1 MGARN
6 NQTRVLRTLG
16 QQLDKQSI
24 DIFDLR
30 AADAEY
36 VLECADP
43 NPPFTDLL
51 HLQYS
56 TVELE
61 ALDLAAAQSRNPG
74 FTRVN
79 FEGMAETL
87 RAIGSYVER
96 VNAKLLH
103 VSATD
108 AVLDANLFRIEYQT
122 RDGRHHSEEFRTNEL
137 VDLQIRMYKQRARIQ
152 GDPRARNNRG

>member
-6 NQTRVLRTLG
+6 SQTRVLRTLG
-16 QQLDKQSI
+16 QQLDKQNI

-30 AADAEY
+30 AADGDY

-43 NPPFTDLL
+43 NPPFTDLI
-51 HLQYS
+51 HLRYS

-74 FTRVN
+74 FTRVD
-79 FEGMAETL
+79 FQGLAETL

-96 VNAKLLH
+96 VNAKLLR

-108 AVLDANLFRIEYQT
+108 AVLEGHPVKIEYQT
-122 RDGRHHSEEFRTNEL
+122 RDGRHHSEELRSDEFADFQTHL
-137 VDLQIRMYKQRARIQ
+137 YKQRARIQ
-152 GDPRARNNRG
+152 GDSRARDTET